1 MFHLEVKMTIT
12 FINHRWVVLHA
23 FVCDAFCT
31 VYLLTLTLQ
40 LRIRVEC
47 AFGQFVSRW
56 GILRCAISS
65 KITIKKVIALVN
77 CLAKLHNFC
86 IDESEPGAPEESPTD
101 MMNMLSNR
109 DGYVRMERSS
119 NGTPL
124 APRGLMHGGQHF
136 NDVPRDV
143 RRRWT
148 SEANDTGSSLLLPRQ
163 TMLRKVIDSHK
174 VRPHVNCRQSQ
185 KK

>member
-1 MFHLEVKMTIT
+1 MSYESFLKLNEELREGIQKAYREHNEQKNMKKKKKGREKM
-12 FINHRWVVLHA
+12 
-23 FVCDAFCT
+23 
-31 VYLLTLTLQ
+31 
-40 LRIRVEC
+40 
-47 AFGQFVSRW
+47 
-56 GILRCAISS
+56 S
-65 KITIKKVIALVN
+65 KVAKNFFDGVMGERNYKLP
-77 CLAKLHNFC
+77 LAKLHNFC